1 MKATSTNLAM
11 INRQIER
18 VYPGL
23 GAKLDAKEYSAAVT
37 AANQSLAGKSGFD
50 AILYPTNMGGKV
62 GVNLRTK
69 KVFSAGKLIRE
80 MNRHKQTTWVEF
92 ERVIK
97 KSSEEPEGQ
106 QSSSQSGPKIRP
118 KGEDD
123 QLIRTCATEGWEEIA
138 DHHKNKSS
146 KEPDFIPPPAPA
158 PPGHEEHWLHA
169 RHERHG

>member
-1 MKATSTNLAM
+1 MKATSTNLAI

-106 QSSSQSGPKIRP
+106 QSSSQSAPTK
-118 KGEDD
+118 KSNEDD
-123 QLIRTCATEGWEEIA
+123 RPITTSAVGGREQI
-138 DHHKNKSS
+138 
-146 KEPDFIPPPAPA
+146 PDWLRNEVTRPPKPHETYNPPAPA
-158 PPGHEEHWLHA
+158 PPGTEQHWLSS
-169 RHERHG
+169 RHG